1 MSNIPHCLMF
11 SLCVCACVTVLVCG
25 RWPVSPVFCLS
36 RELDRRLVVLVD
48 SVICA
53 S

>member
-1 MSNIPHCLMF
+1 MLHNTCWEESIL
-11 SLCVCACVTVLVCG
+11 CVTVLVCG

>member
-1 MSNIPHCLMF
+1 MLHNTCWEESIL
-11 SLCVCACVTVLVCG
+11 CVTVLVCGG

-36 RELDRRLVVLVD
+36 QELDRRLVVLVD